1 MLYVSQ
7 LHLSLS
13 KDGDDEA
20 PEMIGSMMSA
30 AHAVRVAATVWA
42 L

>member
-13 KDGDDEA
+13 NDGDNEA
-20 PEMIGSMMSA
+20 PEMVESMMSA
-30 AHAVRVAATVWA
+30 AHAVRVAATIGA